1 MPKEMPAPPTENIR
15 RNILKQGIHTFSAA
29 VGTTAIIMLTLC
41 GILDTIFPPDEPQ
54 NYAASALA
62 AIEEPKIDRVR
73 LGGDV
78 FGIRMF
84 SDGIIVASLS
94 EIYTENGNKCPA
106 KDAGIE
112 AGDYILSAN
121 GQTVSSNTELAAI
134 LSAGKTTELTMR
146 REDAIYTTTLS
157 PVYCEGTYRAGMWIR
172 DSAAGIGTVTYY
184 SEDGRS
190 FGALGHGICDA
201 DTRTLLALR
210 EGEPAPIIIC
220 GIERSKPGAPGR
232 LRGYFA
238 SPEPAGKLI
247 SNTPL
252 GVFGTRLQ
260 PHESELVEILPS
272 EEVKTGPVQ
281 IAATIDDRGVK
292 MFEAEIE
299 CISRKDGQDSKSMI
313 LHITDPELLEK
324 TGGIVQ
330 GMSGSPI
337 LQDGKL
343 VGALTHVFV
352 EDSSRGYGIFIENMM
367 EAEQ

>member
-1 MPKEMPAPPTENIR
+1 MQKEGSAPPTVNMR
-15 RNILKQGIHTFSAA
+15 REIFRQGIRTFSAA
-29 VGTTAIIMLTLC
+29 VGTTAVIMLTLC
-41 GILDTIFPPDEPQ
+41 GILNTIFPETEPQ

-62 AIEEPKIDRVR
+62 AVDEPQIKQVR

-94 EIYTENGNKCPA
+94 EIYTESGNCCPA

-112 AGDYILSAN
+112 AGDYILTAN
-121 GQTVSSNTELAAI
+121 GQTVNSNAALADV
-134 LSAGKTTELTMR
+134 LSGGESVELTMR
-146 REDAIYTTTLS
+146 RGEDVYSTTLT
-157 PVYCEGTYRAGMWIR
+157 PKLCGDTFRAGMWIR

-184 SEDGRS
+184 AEDGHT

-201 DTRTLLALR
+201 DTKTLLALR

-220 GIERSKPGAPGR
+220 GIERGKSGAPGR

-238 SPEPAGKLI
+238 SKEHSGTLT
-247 SNTPL
+247 SNTAL
-252 GVFGTRLQ
+252 GVFGTAAQ
-260 PHESELVEILPS
+260 PHESDLVELMPS
-272 EEVKTGPVQ
+272 EKVKTGPVQ

-292 MFEAEIE
+292 LFEAEIE
-299 CISRKDGQDSKSMI
+299 RISRKDGQDTKSLI

-352 EDSSRGYGIFIENMM
+352 EDPTRGYGIFIENMM
-367 EAEQ
+367 GAAG